1 MNVQRAL
8 TKKEKIIVLVFIL
21 AVIVILGLTRPLWSS
36 SAAGSGSAGTAES
49 AAGGISVE
57 ETQTIGSK

>member
-21 AVIVILGLTRPLWSS
+21 AVIVITGLTRPLWSS
-36 SAAGSGSAGTAES
+36 SAAESGSAATAES